1 MNLVVVDIDQL
12 KTIINDAVTAAMKQH
27 HAPEQQDEILRKVE
41 VAKELK
47 VSLKTI
53 GKWMKQGKLPFHR
66 INTRLFFKRSDIMNA
81 MKLPQKY
88 QRQKE

>member
-47 VSLKTI
+47 VSLK
-53 GKWMKQGKLPFHR
+53 KLR
-66 INTRLFFKRSDIMNA
+66 SINLQLLESPSFQTLDRAYLMRHVLGSA
-81 MKLPQKY
+81 TAL
-88 QRQKE
+88 RTG